1 MFSRSKTPAA
11 ANNNLPG
18 NGTNND
24 THLTNGLDRTLPG
37 QGGVVPG
44 FLFTKWLRLH
54 LVDLITMALMGAIGL
69 GVYRARKLL
78 PPPELSVR
86 IRRLNLF

>member
-11 ANNNLPG
+11 NNNFPG
-18 NGTNND
+18 NGIND
-24 THLTNGLDRTLPG
+24 NSTYLANDPNRTSPG
-37 QGGVVPG
+37 QGSVAQG

-69 GVYRARKLL
+69 GVYRARELL
-78 PPPELSVR
+78 PPLEPSV
-86 IRRLNLF
+86 